1 MTKKIVV
8 SSDVIF
14 DELGSWYNPKQNA
27 DIDVDDEREDG
38 NTSENERRCYDR
50 DGNKAGQQS
59 PTSIVCNGPPENSCD
74 RSESNVWSGKTVQQK
89 SYDIKKG
96 KQKMLEYE
104 TLDKESKNVE
114 DVDLD
119 VLSDEELS
127 TQALKTPGVTRA
139 MKDAI

>member
-1 MTKKIVV
+1 
-8 SSDVIF
+8 
-14 DELGSWYNPKQNA
+14 
-27 DIDVDDEREDG
+27 
-38 NTSENERRCYDR
+38 
-50 DGNKAGQQS
+50 
-59 PTSIVCNGPPENSCD
+59 
-74 RSESNVWSGKTVQQK
+74 
-89 SYDIKKG
+89 
-96 KQKMLEYE
+96 MLEYE